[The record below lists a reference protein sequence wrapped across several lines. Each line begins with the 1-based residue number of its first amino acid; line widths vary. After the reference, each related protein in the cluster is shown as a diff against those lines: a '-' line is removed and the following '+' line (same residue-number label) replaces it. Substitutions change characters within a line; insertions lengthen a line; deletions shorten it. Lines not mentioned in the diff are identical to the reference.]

1 MSDHKN
7 IWKESTDY
15 NMKIKRYIDEKV
27 INNMKYCDQKI
38 HSGGKN
44 ENKHIEYVNNAINN
58 NYITISVSI
67 TNNTPENSTFLKNE
81 NKNILLNSVSSMK
94 KLHNN
99 IIPLSQKPSD
109 SNLFRK
115 NECNQN
121 IKNIEKSSTTFKKYQ
136 QYNPNFLVN
145 KENTD
150 IIPLIDCDINTN
162 PNLIFYNKK
171 YKNRN
176 RKGNDISYNQVIS
189 FNSYNKKFSSVN
201 NLPKDKTLYKT
212 NKNNYYNTTNNSN
225 GNLNEPKKYEI
236 SYNTNINNK
245 KKFRYE

>member
-1 MSDHKN
+1 MKLKKHINPEKLCENLPGEMIDYINYVRKLQFEESPDYNYLGNLFQTMLKKAGYDPDNIYFSWIDENSIKRLKKPVNYSKRSSCSRERIINKIKKSLDVKRSLSDHKN

-99 IIPLSQKPSD
+99 IIPLSQ
-109 SNLFRK
+109 NLQIVIYLERMSV
-115 NECNQN
+115 
-121 IKNIEKSSTTFKKYQ
+121 IKILK
-136 QYNPNFLVN
+136 
-145 KENTD
+145 
-150 IIPLIDCDINTN
+150 I
-162 PNLIFYNKK
+162 
-171 YKNRN
+171 
-176 RKGNDISYNQVIS
+176 
-189 FNSYNKKFSSVN
+189 
-201 NLPKDKTLYKT
+201 
-212 NKNNYYNTTNNSN
+212 
-225 GNLNEPKKYEI
+225 
-236 SYNTNINNK
+236 
-245 KKFRYE
+245 

>member
-1 MSDHKN
+1 MRPKN
-7 IWKESTDY
+7 TFW
-15 NMKIKRYIDEKV
+15 
-27 INNMKYCDQKI
+27 
-38 HSGGKN
+38 GKN

-121 IKNIEKSSTTFKKYQ
+121 IKNIEKVLQLLK
-136 QYNPNFLVN
+136 
-145 KENTD
+145 
-150 IIPLIDCDINTN
+150 
-162 PNLIFYNKK
+162 
-171 YKNRN
+171 
-176 RKGNDISYNQVIS
+176 
-189 FNSYNKKFSSVN
+189 
-201 NLPKDKTLYKT
+201 
-212 NKNNYYNTTNNSN
+212 
-225 GNLNEPKKYEI
+225 
-236 SYNTNINNK
+236 NINNIIQI
-245 KKFRYE
+245 F